1 MCFVYEIILTDR
13 AIKDLEHVDIQ
24 EKQRIAQKLQQ
35 YAHDPKRY
43 ARKLINSRLGNYRF
57 RIGDYRIVF
66 DIEDDQSVIL
76 RIGLRKDIYK

>member
-1 MCFVYEIILTDR
+1 MYEIILTDK
-13 AIKDLEHVDIQ
+13 AIKDLGHVDIQ
-24 EKQRIAQKLQQ
+24 EKQRIAHKLRQ

-66 DIEDDQSVIL
+66 DIEDDQLVIL